1 MKKPNK
7 LIILLLLLIPNLV
20 LAQERVVPV
29 AEYTSSNTD
38 WQSNLYDIYY
48 VACRCGFAY
57 HAAYEE
63 MQKHNEDEI
72 DTSLHDRGYAM
83 VMNMTDYIYEYSRVI
98 GHHERALMIEID
110 AIFSFYQ
117 HDAAKNY
124 IKNNQFK
131 GIIGK
136 DISACKDYESFY
148 DGLVQRA
155 V

>member
-1 MKKPNK
+1 MKK
-7 LIILLLLLIPNLV
+7 LLLLLLLIPNLV
-20 LAQERVVPV
+20 MAQEKIVPV

-38 WQSNLYDIYY
+38 WQSNLYDIFY

-63 MQKHNEDEI
+63 MQKHNEGKV

-83 VMNMTDYIYEYSRVI
+83 VMNMADYIYEYSEVI
-98 GHHERALMIEID
+98 DHHEEALIREIE
-110 AIFSFYQ
+110 AIFAFYQ
-117 HDAAKNY
+117 HEAAKSY

-136 DISACKDYESFY
+136 DISTCKDYESFY
-148 DGLVQRA
+148 ERLVQGA

>member
-1 MKKPNK
+1 MKKLNK

-20 LAQERVVPV
+20 LAQERVVPI
-29 AEYTSSNTD
+29 AEYTASNTD

>member
-1 MKKPNK
+1 MKK
-7 LIILLLLLIPNLV
+7 LLLLLFLIPNLV
-20 LAQERVVPV
+20 MAQEKILPV
-29 AEYTSSNTD
+29 AEYTASNTD

-48 VACRCGFAY
+48 VACRCGLAY

-63 MQKHNEDEI
+63 MQKHNEDEV

-83 VMNMTDYIYEYSRVI
+83 VMNIADYIYEYSEVI
-98 GHHERALMIEID
+98 ANYEEALISEIE
-110 AIFSFYQ
+110 AIFAFYQ
-117 HDAAKNY
+117 HEAAKSY

-136 DISACKDYESFY
+136 DISTCKDYESFY
-148 DGLVQRA
+148 ERLVQGA

>member
-1 MKKPNK
+1 M
-7 LIILLLLLIPNLV
+7 PNLV
-20 LAQERVVPV
+20 MAQERVFPV
-29 AEYTSSNTD
+29 AEYTASNTD

-110 AIFSFYQ
+110 AIFAFYQ
-117 HDAAKNY
+117 HDAAKSY

-136 DISACKDYESFY
+136 DISTCKDYESFY
-148 DGLVQRA
+148 ESLVQRA

>member
-1 MKKPNK
+1 MT
-7 LIILLLLLIPNLV
+7 
-20 LAQERVVPV
+20 QEKIVPV

-38 WQSNLYDIYY
+38 WQSNLYDIFY

-63 MQKHNEDEI
+63 MQKYNEDEI
-72 DTSLHDRGYAM
+72 DSSLHDRGYAM
-83 VMNMTDYIYEYSRVI
+83 VMNMTDYIYEYFKVI
-98 GHHERALMIEID
+98 ANHEESLIREID
-110 AIFSFYQ
+110 AIFAFYQ

-136 DISACKDYESFY
+136 DISTCKDYESFY
-148 DGLVQRA
+148 ESLVQRA